1 MRKRDCFDSEPTKF
15 NTAAFLP
22 LQKEPDHRKEKATAI
37 DPVDFSRSSP
47 QISHFCTDAPTKRKR
62 KYKTIIGSASTP
74 GFRYKKELD
83 TTGVGFLASGLSVHG
98 CLLVSVFVPALSG
111 AARLRTVPLHVRP
124 VAILRD
130 AVSVPSSC
138 RSDVGTGGGYR
149 QFRPPQW
156 HR

>member
-1 MRKRDCFDSEPTKF
+1 MRNP
-15 NTAAFLP
+15 FLFFAEKIP
-22 LQKEPDHRKEKATAI
+22 LGS
-37 DPVDFSRSSP
+37 V

-62 KYKTIIGSASTP
+62 KYKTIIGSAPTP

-83 TTGVGFLASGLSVHG
+83 TTGVGLLSSGLSVHG
-98 CLLVSVFVPALSG
+98 YLHVPVFVPALSR
-111 AARLRTVPLHVRP
+111 AARVRTAPLHVRS

-138 RSDVGTGGGYR
+138 RSDVGSGGGYR
-149 QFRPPQW
+149 QFRLPQW